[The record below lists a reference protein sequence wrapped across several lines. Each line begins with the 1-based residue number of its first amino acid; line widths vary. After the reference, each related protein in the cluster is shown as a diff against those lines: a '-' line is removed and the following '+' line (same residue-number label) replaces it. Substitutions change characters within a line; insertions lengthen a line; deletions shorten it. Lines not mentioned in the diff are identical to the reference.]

1 MLNKEAEMETRRF
14 GRTGHMSTIAIF
26 GAAAFYQ
33 ISQEDAD
40 KTMELIIEAGVNHID
55 VAPGYGQAEIRIG
68 PWMPRERE
76 RFFLGCKTME
86 RTKEGAWK
94 EMQVSL
100 KRLQTET
107 FDLYQC
113 HAITTMEELDSVT
126 MKGGALEAFVE
137 ARREGL
143 TKFIGITGHGAQA
156 PQIYLE
162 ALRRFDFDSVL
173 FPLNFVQMANPEF
186 RKYAEELIATCN
198 AKDVGTMVI
207 KSITKGPWGEK
218 QHTATTWYEPFDKMD
233 EIQKGV
239 NFALSY
245 DVTGVCTAGDTR
257 VLPLVLKA
265 CENFSQ
271 LSKDEMEEMIKSGK
285 QYEPLFA

>member
-1 MLNKEAEMETRRF
+1 METRRF
-14 GRTGHMSTIAIF
+14 GRTGHMSTVAIF

-40 KTMELIIEAGVNHID
+40 KVMELIIQAGVNHID

-86 RTKEGAWK
+86 RTKEGAWN

-100 KRLQTET
+100 QRLQTET

-113 HAITTMEELDSVT
+113 HAITTMEELDAVT
-126 MKGGALEAFVE
+126 MKGGALEAFVQ
-137 ARREGL
+137 ARQEGL
-143 TKFIGITGHGAQA
+143 TKFIGITGHGVNA

-186 RKYAEELIATCN
+186 RKYAEELIATCK

-218 QHTATTWYEPFDKMD
+218 QHTATTWYEPFDQID
-233 EIQKGV
+233 EIQKGI

-245 DVTGVCTAGDTR
+245 DVSGICTAGDIR
-257 VLPLVLKA
+257 VLPLVLQA
-265 CENFSQ
+265 CENFSR
-271 LSKDEMEEMIKSGK
+271 LNRDEMEEMIKSGK
-285 QYEPLFA
+285 QFEPLFA

>member
-1 MLNKEAEMETRRF
+1 METRRF
-14 GRTGHMSTIAIF
+14 GRTGHMSTVAIF
-26 GAAAFYQ
+26 GAAAFWQ
-33 ISQEDAD
+33 ISQADAD
-40 KTMELIIEAGVNHID
+40 KVMELIIEAGVNHLD
-55 VAPGYGQAEIRIG
+55 VAPSYGQAEIRIG

-86 RTKEGAWK
+86 RTRAGAWN
-94 EMQVSL
+94 EMQESL
-100 KRLQTET
+100 KRLQTRA

-113 HAITTMEELDSVT
+113 HAITTMEELDAVT
-126 MKGGALEAFVE
+126 MKGGALEAFVQ
-137 ARREGL
+137 ARQEGL
-143 TKFIGITGHGAQA
+143 TKFLGITGHGVNA

-186 RKYAEELIATCN
+186 RKNAEELIATCK

-218 QHTATTWYEPFDKMD
+218 QHTATTWYEPFDKID

-245 DVTGVCTAGDTR
+245 EVTGLCTAGDTR
-257 VLPLVLKA
+257 VLPLQLQA
-265 CENFSQ
+265 CENFSA
-271 LSKDEMEEMIKSGK
+271 LGKDEMEEMIKSGR

>member
-1 MLNKEAEMETRRF
+1 METRRF
-14 GRTGHMSTIAIF
+14 GRTGHMSTVAIF

-40 KTMELIIEAGVNHID
+40 QVMELIIEAGVNHID

-76 RFFLGCKTME
+76 RFFLGCKTMA
-86 RTKEGAWK
+86 RTREGAWN

-113 HAITTMEELDSVT
+113 HAITTMAELDAVT
-126 MKGGALEAFVE
+126 MKGGALEAFVQ
-137 ARREGL
+137 AREEGL
-143 TKFIGITGHGAQA
+143 TKYLGITGHGVNA

-186 RKYAEELIATCN
+186 RKYAEELIAVCK
-198 AKDVGTMVI
+198 AKDVGTMII

-218 QHTATTWYEPFDKMD
+218 EHTATTWYEPFHNMED
-233 EIQKGV
+233 IQKGV

-245 DVTGVCTAGDTR
+245 EVTGICTAGDTR
-257 VLPLVLKA
+257 VLPLVLEA
-265 CENFSQ
+265 CKNFSQ
-271 LSKDEMEEMIKSGK
+271 RNKAEMEEMIESGK